1 MSSQSTV
8 SPAVEVVIL
17 YRERESMVEAVF
29 SVGRDG
35 AMDLGKRLVNF
46 NSLNFPDMMEERGF
60 PEVRPAS
67 ALSARCV

>member
-1 MSSQSTV
+1 
-8 SPAVEVVIL
+8 
-17 YRERESMVEAVF
+17 MVEAVF

-60 PEVRPAS
+60 PEVRASS
-67 ALSARCV
+67 ALSTRCV